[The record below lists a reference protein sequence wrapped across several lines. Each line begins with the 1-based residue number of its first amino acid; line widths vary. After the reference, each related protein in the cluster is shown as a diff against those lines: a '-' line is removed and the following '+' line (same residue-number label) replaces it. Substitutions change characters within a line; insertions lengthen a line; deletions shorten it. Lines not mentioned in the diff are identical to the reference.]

1 MNLKFGVWPDYEKK
15 NRVRNFEVQKMP
27 GRPIRRHLKEK
38 WEFAR
43 VGPRDRASQKT
54 LRGVGGPGLYR
65 DRPVFFFGKKSIWE
79 GVMAKTFFC
88 RVHSARPLLICNLG
102 TFTIEINMEKV
113 IKLGG
118 MNIGSLFE

>member
-1 MNLKFGVWPDYEKK
+1 MNLKFGVCPDYEKK
-15 NRVRNFEVQKMP
+15 NRVPQHEVQKMP

-65 DRPVFFFGKKSIWE
+65 GRPVFFLEKKAFGKVLWPKH
-79 GVMAKTFFC
+79 FF
-88 RVHSARPLLICNLG
+88 VASTVPAP
-102 TFTIEINMEKV
+102 F
-113 IKLGG
+113 
-118 MNIGSLFE
+118 